1 MNALYTKTQKR
12 FLISSFVVL
21 YGMFPY
27 LSAADSD
34 TNGVKVYLEQGC
46 YSCHGYNGTGRYP
59 LANDVSGIMFDE
71 NIFLAFLRQRA
82 DISPT
87 SASNRMPNYSVEVL
101 NDEDAKDVYR
111 YIKTFI
117 DKPPEID
124 DIPALKEIID
134 NAQRS
139 TSND

>member
-1 MNALYTKTQKR
+1 MNTLYTKTQKR
-12 FLISSFVVL
+12 FLISIFVVL

-27 LSAADSD
+27 VSAADSD

-124 DIPALKEIID
+124 DIPAVSYTHLRAHE
-134 NAQRS
+134 
-139 TSND
+139 T

>member
-1 MNALYTKTQKR
+1 
-12 FLISSFVVL
+12 
-21 YGMFPY
+21 
-27 LSAADSD
+27 
-34 TNGVKVYLEQGC
+34 
-46 YSCHGYNGTGRYP
+46 
-59 LANDVSGIMFDE
+59 
-71 NIFLAFLRQRA
+71 
-82 DISPT
+82 
-87 SASNRMPNYSVEVL
+87 MPNYSVEVL